1 LCRWAYTFAHAA
13 VQANLFYR
21 VLIEARR
28 RSESLRR
35 KLIHE
40 ELSLVVFGG
49 GPGTELLGIAKYYL
63 GRAEGGKHAQVEI
76 RIDSIDRVSE
86 WIENV
91 SWIKA
96 EIAKAYTEKFGKRR
110 DWPALFDVYPYSLDF
125 SDLDGFGNLP
135 SLFRSDIFVLNYVV
149 SEVFDLDELLP
160 IMKKMVEGCARGA
173 HFLFVVDRS
182 DSAGRSR
189 R

>member
-1 LCRWAYTFAHAA
+1 MDRK
-13 VQANLFYR
+13 R
-21 VLIEARR
+21 VLDQ
-28 RSESLRR
+28 
-35 KLIHE
+35 
-40 ELSLVVFGG
+40 GG
-49 GPGTELLGIAKYYL
+49 NS
-63 GRAEGGKHAQVEI
+63 Q
-76 RIDSIDRVSE
+76 S
-86 WIENV
+86 
-91 SWIKA
+91 
-96 EIAKAYTEKFGKRR
+96 YTEKFGKRR